1 MSDTKTNDDELLQ
14 AFVRLNLTKGVGCTL
29 SSRLIDAFPDI
40 VSIFNRSVYE
50 LTKINRLSANI
61 AGEIKNERNATRAK
75 DEIKLAEE
83 NNIKILHRND
93 VNYPLNFALQ
103 SFVSED
109 APIVLYVQGDV
120 IEEDKLSIGIVGMR
134 NPSFQG
140 MECTKYFAGQLVQSG
155 FTIVSGF
162 ARGIDII
169 AHESAIN
176 AGGRSLAFI
185 GSGLLDVYPPENRD
199 FIKEI
204 TSSGAIIS
212 EFPLKTPPDASNFPR
227 RNRLIAAM
235 SLGTLVI
242 EAGLRSGALIT
253 ARLAA
258 EYGREVFA
266 MPGRYNDPN
275 SLGCNMLI
283 QDGVKMVLKTED
295 ILSELPAQW
304 VNTEKTSLAAKS
316 KRKVDLFGQ
325 LESQD
330 GSLDETQK
338 KLLEII
344 TTEPLHIEKIASVL
358 NLKSPQVLAS
368 LVMLEIK
375 GLVKQLAGKFF
386 VKI

>member
-1 MSDTKTNDDELLQ
+1 M
-14 AFVRLNLTKGVGCTL
+14 
-29 SSRLIDAFPDI
+29 
-40 VSIFNRSVYE
+40 
-50 LTKINRLSANI
+50 
-61 AGEIKNERNATRAK
+61 
-75 DEIKLAEE
+75 
-83 NNIKILHRND
+83 
-93 VNYPLNFALQ
+93 
-103 SFVSED
+103 
-109 APIVLYVQGDV
+109 